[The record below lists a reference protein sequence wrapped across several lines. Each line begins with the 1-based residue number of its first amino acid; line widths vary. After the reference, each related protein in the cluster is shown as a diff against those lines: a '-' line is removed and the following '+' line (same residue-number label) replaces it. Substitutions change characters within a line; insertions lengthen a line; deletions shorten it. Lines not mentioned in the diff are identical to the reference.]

1 MKKYYIYLIL
11 LLSIFITSM
20 LYASTDRSLSITG
33 VVRQPLNLTIDDLN
47 RFQTFRVQL
56 NEVLKDGSYR
66 GAWFYRGV
74 SLKTL
79 LETAYIKKEETAF
92 SKVIDLAILVRNSE
106 GEEVALSWGEI
117 FYKPESNVVIATS
130 AVPIKPHHGCS
141 SCHEPDVSDLYM
153 KQFDREIGFPK
164 LVVAGDGYADRSIEN
179 VVSIEVI
186 NPTPRMPADKS
197 VKLFSPSFVVTGNV
211 KKEVTFND
219 LSGFP
224 RKDMRVIHMGEG
236 RGYHGIDDYSGVLI
250 NGILN
255 KAGVAN
261 DLSNIFLISAP
272 DGYRST
278 FSYGEIFLNR
288 VEDNTI
294 IADKKNGKEIAE
306 EGRFTL
312 IPSDD
317 LMLDRDIK
325 SVQKIE
331 VIDLAREP
339 KVTYVGI
346 GCGDTDLITM
356 EAVSA
361 IAKADILICPPDI
374 KKRFGKYIGNKPVL
388 FDIYEY
394 VPPAMKKKYPDLS
407 RKALEK
413 KIEEGRVEM
422 AERIKRELNK
432 GNNVAIVEYGDPTIW
447 SGAEY
452 IMEHI
457 SDDMIE
463 IVPGLSSFNV
473 ANALLKEHIGCKG
486 SIILANS
493 KGILENKPL
502 FRVAAEAGETISIF
516 MGIKD
521 LPELIK
527 LFKKSYK
534 PGTPVHVAYRA
545 GYSGSEK
552 VVKTDLDGLQDV
564 IEREPEKNLFLIYIG
579 PCLESKRAHRH

>member
-1 MKKYYIYLIL
+1 MKRYYIYLSL
-11 LLSIFITSM
+11 LLLIFNTGTS
-20 LYASTDRSLSITG
+20 YGSTGQSLSITG
-33 VVRQPLNLTIDDLN
+33 VVRQPLNLSMNDLS

-66 GAWFYRGV
+66 GAWFYRGA
-74 SLKTL
+74 SLRDL
-79 LETAYIKKEETAF
+79 LDTAYIKKEETAF
-92 SKVIDLAILVRNSE
+92 SKTIDLAILVRNSE

-117 FYKPESNVVIATS
+117 FYKNHSDIIIATS
-130 AVPIKPHHGCS
+130 ATPIKPHHGCD
-141 SCHEPDVSDLYM
+141 SCHEAEVSDKYM

-164 LVVAGDGYADRSIEN
+164 LVVACDGYADRSIEN
-179 VVSIEVI
+179 VVSIEVVD
-186 NPTPRMPADKS
+186 PAPRMPADRS
-197 VKLFSPSFVVTGNV
+197 AKLWSPSFIVTGKL
-211 KKEVTFND
+211 KKELTIKD
-219 LSGFP
+219 LSGFS

-250 NGILN
+250 NDILN

-294 IADKKNGKEIAE
+294 IADMKNGKEIEE

-331 VIDLAREP
+331 VINLAREP
-339 KVTYVGI
+339 KVTYIGI

-361 IAKADILICPPDI
+361 IARADVLVCTADM
-374 KKRFGKYIGNKPVL
+374 KKRFEKYIGDKPVL
-388 FDIYEY
+388 FDTYDY
-394 VPPAMKKKYPDLS
+394 APPAFRKKYPDLS
-407 RKALEK
+407 REALNK

-422 AERIKRELNK
+422 AEIIKRELKK
-432 GNNVAIVEYGDPTIW
+432 GNNVAIIEYGDPTIW

-452 IMEHI
+452 TMEHF
-457 SDDMIE
+457 SNDMIE
-463 IVPGLSSFNV
+463 IVPGLSSFNA
-473 ANALLKEHIGCKG
+473 ANALLEGHIGCNG
-486 SIILANS
+486 SIILTTS
-493 KGILENKPL
+493 RGILENKPL
-502 FRVAAEAGETISIF
+502 FEAAAKKGETISIF
-516 MGIKD
+516 MGIKE
-521 LPELIK
+521 LPELVK

-564 IEREPEKNLFLIYIG
+564 IESEPEKNLFLIYIG